1 MMCHDFH
8 LMLQSLQFACFQMFI
23 LVFGSSVVRSCL
35 GLFRVIMAQ
44 ADRWTFKI
52 LSLPIFDR
60 SFTEAIAQTPL
71 VNPTFVIALGAAT
84 AGEFT
89 SKVGSIC
96 ESFDTKVA
104 EVLSNET
111 DKLEQFWSL
120 ITASEKLFLES
131 STQQLGFGLCET
143 RSESTRDLRLDELR
157 KEAMIKALVSKPTAP
172 NKRLKSDQTQSSS
185 TPLLD
190 KENAEKARWAGRLE
204 AIGKRAGAEAKLLSL
219 DDQSEDLTD
228 DDLAKLKRLVLLSG
242 APRTMAVHV
251 RAFERYEIWAS
262 MYSLDPHPLH
272 IDKILKYALTLDQRE
287 CGPSVIPALK
297 TSFKWV
303 AARLAIELPD
313 LDDRRLRALQE
324 SVIAKRAKTLKEA
337 VPFPIPIVGLF
348 EAFVCDETK
357 PEASRLFVWWILCM
371 IFASLRFDD
380 AIHVRPFELV
390 MQEEGLFGVAWQTK
404 VDRKRAGTKLVVPSV
419 GFREKDWLVTGWNI
433 LQKTDLDRDYWIPEL
448 NTREAFLDK
457 PPTYLRTVQWIRFF
471 AYALWA
477 AEEQAESVE
486 TMRIRQVLKDITAH
500 SCRVTLLDAAVHA
513 GRSTEEI
520 GLQANWKNPG
530 PLVLKYTRNRS
541 SVPAMMIKQLVN
553 ELVQANHPA
562 VEDENTILTDSADSD
577 LDGTE
582 FFTKNKSTRSY
593 YDYKLH
599 ATALGDPSVLACN
612 KFEISECTSIGNV
625 LPDLAV
631 LCKACAKARPDIC
644 KFYEP
649 DR

>member
-1 MMCHDFH
+1 
-8 LMLQSLQFACFQMFI
+8 ML
-23 LVFGSSVVRSCL
+23 
-35 GLFRVIMAQ
+35 IMAQ

-52 LSLPIFDR
+52 LSLPIFDS
-60 SFTEAIAQTPL
+60 SFSEAIAQSPL

-143 RSESTRDLRLDELR
+143 RGESTRDLRFDELR

-190 KENAEKARWAGRLE
+190 KENAEK
-204 AIGKRAGAEAKLLSL
+204 
-219 DDQSEDLTD
+219 
-228 DDLAKLKRLVLLSG
+228 
-242 APRTMAVHV
+242 
-251 RAFERYEIWAS
+251 EIWAS
-262 MYSLDPHPLH
+262 MHSLEPHPLH
-272 IDKILKYALTLDQRE
+272 IDKILKYALSLDQRE

-297 TSFKWV
+297 TSLKWV

-324 SVIAKRAKTLKEA
+324 SVIAKRAKALKEA
-337 VPFPIPIVGLF
+337 VPFPIPIVGLL
-348 EAFVCDETK
+348 EVFVCDETK
-357 PEASRLFVWWILCM
+357 PDASRLFVWWILCM

-390 MQEEGLFGVAWQTK
+390 MQGEGLFGVAWQTK
-404 VDRKRAGTKLVVPSV
+404 VDRKRAGTKFVVPSV
-419 GFREKDWLVTGWNI
+419 GFREKNWLVSGWNI

-457 PPTYLRTVQWIRFF
+457 PPTYLRTVQWMRFF
-471 AYALWA
+471 AYALWS
-477 AEEQAESVE
+477 AEEHPESME

-541 SVPAMMIKQLVN
+541 SVPALMIKQLVN

-644 KFYEP
+644 KFYES
-649 DR
+649 DRWDLKRSESSVLKWIQLLHFP

>member
-1 MMCHDFH
+1 
-8 LMLQSLQFACFQMFI
+8 
-23 LVFGSSVVRSCL
+23 
-35 GLFRVIMAQ
+35 MAQ
-44 ADRWTFKI
+44 AERWTVKV
-52 LSLPIFDR
+52 LSLPVFDR
-60 SFTEAIAQTPL
+60 SFSEAIVQSPL
-71 VNPTFVIALGAAT
+71 VDPAFVIALGAT
-84 AGEFT
+84 SAGDFT
-89 SKVGSIC
+89 VKVNRIS
-96 ESFDTKVA
+96 ESFDRRVA
-104 EVLSNET
+104 EVLEKET

-120 ITASEKLFLES
+120 IMASEKQFLES

-143 RSESTRDLRLDELR
+143 RNKSSGDLPYDELR

-172 NKRLKSDQTQSSS
+172 NKRLKPDQAQSSS

-190 KENAEKARWAGRLE
+190 KENAEKARWAARLE
-204 AIGKRAGAEAKLLSL
+204 AIGKRAGTAAKLLSL
-219 DDQSEDLTD
+219 EDQSEDLSEDELT
-228 DDLAKLKRLVLLSG
+228 KLKRMVLLSG

-262 MYSLDPHPLH
+262 MQSMDPHPLN
-272 IDKILKYALTLDQRE
+272 IEKVLKYALALDQRE
-287 CGPSVIPALK
+287 CGPSVIPAFK
-297 TSFKWV
+297 TSLKWV
-303 AARLAIELPD
+303 AARLAIDLPD

-324 SVIAKRAKTLKEA
+324 AVIAKRAKALKEA
-337 VPFPIPIVGLF
+337 VPIPITVVGLL
-348 EAFVCDETK
+348 EKFVCDETK
-357 PEASRLFVWWILCM
+357 PEASRVFVWWILCM

-404 VDRKRAGTKLVVPSV
+404 VERKRTGTKFVVPAV
-419 GFREKDWLVTGWNI
+419 GFHSKEWLATGWAM

-457 PPTYLRTVQWIRFF
+457 PPTYLRTVQWLRFF
-471 AYALWA
+471 TYALWS
-477 AEEQAESVE
+477 AENSQESIE
-486 TMRIRQVLKDITAH
+486 SMRIRQVLKDITAH

-541 SVPAMMIKQLVN
+541 AVPALMIKQLVN
-553 ELVQANHPA
+553 ELVQEIHPA
-562 VEDENTILTDSADSD
+562 VEDENTILTDAADSD
-577 LDGTE
+577 LDSVE
-582 FFTKNKSTRSY
+582 FFTKTRSGKTY

-631 LCKACAKARPDIC
+631 FCKACAKVRPDIC
-644 KFYEP
+644 KFYEA

>member
-1 MMCHDFH
+1 
-8 LMLQSLQFACFQMFI
+8 
-23 LVFGSSVVRSCL
+23 
-35 GLFRVIMAQ
+35 MAQ
-44 ADRWTFKI
+44 AERWTFKI
-52 LSLPIFDR
+52 LSLPVFDR
-60 SFTEAIAQTPL
+60 TFAEAIAQSPL
-71 VNPTFVIALGAAT
+71 VNPTFVIALGAES

-89 SKVGSIC
+89 SIVSRIC
-96 ESFDTKVA
+96 ESFDTTVSD
-104 EVLSNET
+104 VLCRET

-120 ITASEKLFLES
+120 IIASEKLFLEA

-143 RSESTRDLRLDELR
+143 RARSEGNLPYDELR
-157 KEAMIKALVSKPTAP
+157 KEALIKALVSKPTAP
-172 NKRLKSDQTQSSS
+172 NKRLKPDPVQPSS

-190 KENAEKARWAGRLE
+190 KENADKARWAARLE
-204 AIGKRAGAEAKLLSL
+204 AIGKRAGAAAKLLSL
-219 DDQSEDLTD
+219 EDQSEDLSE
-228 DDLAKLKRLVLLSG
+228 DDLTKLKRMVLLSG

-262 MYSLDPHPLH
+262 IHSLDPHPVH

-287 CGPSVIPALK
+287 CGPSVLPAFK
-297 TSFKWV
+297 TSLKWV
-303 AARLAIELPD
+303 AARLAIDLPD

-337 VPFPIPIVGLF
+337 LPIPIEVVGLL
-348 EAFVCDETK
+348 EVFVCDISK

-371 IFASLRFDD
+371 VFASLRFDD
-380 AIHVRPFELV
+380 AIHVRPCELV

-404 VDRKRAGTKLVVPSV
+404 VDRKRVGTKFVVPAV
-419 GFREKDWLVTGWNI
+419 GFRSKEWLHTGWCI
-433 LQKTDLDRDYWIPEL
+433 LEKTDLDRDYWIPEL
-448 NTREAFLDK
+448 NTRELFLNK
-457 PPTYLRTVQWIRFF
+457 PPTYLRTLQWMRFF
-471 AYALWA
+471 TSALWT
-477 AEEQAESVE
+477 AEHHEETIE
-486 TMRIRQVLKDITAH
+486 TMRIRQVLKDLTMH

-541 SVPAMMIKQLVN
+541 AVPAQMIKQLVN
-553 ELVQANHPA
+553 ELVQESHPA
-562 VEDENTILTDSADSD
+562 VEDENTVLTDASDSD
-577 LDGTE
+577 LDNVE
-582 FFTKNKSTRSY
+582 FFTKTRVGKTS

-631 LCKACAKARPDIC
+631 FCKACAKARPDIC
-644 KFYEP
+644 KFYESGH
-649 DR
+649 